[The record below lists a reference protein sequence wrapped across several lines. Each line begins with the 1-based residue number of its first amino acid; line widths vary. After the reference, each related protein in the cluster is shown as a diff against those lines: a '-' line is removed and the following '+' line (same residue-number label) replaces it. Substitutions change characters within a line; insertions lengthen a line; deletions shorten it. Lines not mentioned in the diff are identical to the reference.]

1 MFKTYFKT
9 TFRNLWKNKTY
20 SFLNIFGLA
29 VGIACAA
36 LIFLWV
42 EDELTYNHYFSNRDN
57 LYNVKDQQ
65 TYDGT
70 TFTFDAT
77 PGPMAQG
84 IKAEIPGIKNTARCT
99 WGNQLLFSV
108 GDKNIYDQGN
118 YVDPSFLTMFQLQFV
133 KGNAASAF
141 NDLYSLVVN
150 ETMAKKFFGTTDVIG
165 KSLKVDNKQNYII
178 TGVIKDLPKN
188 VSLKFDWL
196 APYKV
201 YENDNTWLKD
211 WGTNGTI
218 TYVETSP
225 NANIASINKKLYGYI
240 QTKMSGASARMS
252 IYPMTHWRLW
262 NSFDPANGKE
272 KEGRVKYV
280 NLFSL
285 IAWIILIIACIN
297 FMNLATARSEQRS
310 REVGV
315 RKVLGAAKKR
325 LIAQFIGEAV
335 FMAFL
340 SALLSIIIILLVL
353 PAFNTLVEKQLALHL
368 FYPSHIGALLLITLL
383 CGLIAGSY
391 PAFYLSSFNP
401 VTVLKGL
408 KLKTGSAG
416 FIRKGLV
423 VLQFAISVTLI
434 ISTIIIYQQI
444 QHVKNRDLGYN
455 KQGLIYTG
463 LSGNMK
469 ENFSAIKNDLQQ
481 TGVIENA
488 SLSNNY
494 VLQLGSN
501 TGDFAWPGKDP
512 KKQVLITV
520 EGVSPEYISTMGMH
534 LKAGRDFYA
543 DIKSDSNNIIINEA
557 LAKLLG
563 KKNVVG
569 SFLTRNDGKEKYTI
583 VGVIND
589 FVYNSMYAPASP
601 LIMYSDTSNVNFL
614 TVRLKQNANVTS
626 SLAKVESVIKN
637 DNPGYPVEFNFVD
650 EQFNQLFKTES
661 LIGKLAGV
669 FAVLAIVISCLGLF
683 GLSAY
688 TAEKR
693 TKEIGIRKVLGA
705 STSGLAG
712 LLSKEFIKLVLI
724 ACVIAF
730 PVAAWIMNNWLQNDV
745 EYRQYRVHI
754 DPAIFIA
761 AGVLAT
767 LIALI
772 TVSFQAIKAAVT
784 NPAKSLRTE

>member
-1 MFKTYFKT
+1 MFRNYFKT
-9 TFRNLWKNKTY
+9 TLRNLWKNKTY

-57 LYNVKDQQ
+57 LFNVKDQQ

-108 GDKNIYDQGN
+108 GDKAIYDLGD
-118 YVDPSFLTMFQLQFV
+118 YVDPAFLSMFQLRFIQ
-133 KGNAASAF
+133 GSTATAF
-141 NDLYSLVVN
+141 TQLYSIVVT
-150 ETMAKKFFGTTDVIG
+150 ETMAKKFFGTTDVMG
-165 KSLKVDNKQNYII
+165 KTLKVNNKQDYVI
-178 TGVIKDLPKN
+178 TGIIKDLPKN
-188 VSLKFDWL
+188 VSFSFNWL

-201 YENDNTWLKD
+201 FENDNSWLKD

-218 TYVETSP
+218 TYVETEP

-240 QTKMSGASARMS
+240 QTKMSDATARMS
-252 IYPMTHWRLW
+252 IYPMNKWRLY
-262 NSFDPANGKE
+262 NNFDTNGKE
-272 KEGRVKYV
+272 KEGRLKYV

-297 FMNLATARSEQRS
+297 FMNLATARSEQRA

-315 RKVLGAAKKR
+315 RKVLGAAKRK
-325 LIAQFIGEAV
+325 LITQFIGEAL
-335 FMAFL
+335 FMSFL
-340 SALLSIIIILLVL
+340 STVLAVGMVYLVL
-353 PAFNTLVEKQLALHL
+353 PLFNDLVEKQLTLDILNPAH
-368 FYPSHIGALLLITLL
+368 FSGLLIIALL

-401 VTVLKGL
+401 VAVLKGL
-408 KLKTGSAG
+408 KLKSGSAG

-444 QHVKNRDLGYN
+444 QHVKDRDLGYN
-455 KQGLIYTG
+455 RQGLIYTG
-463 LSGNMK
+463 LTGNMK
-469 ENFSAIKNDLQQ
+469 ENFTVIKNDLMK
-481 TGVIENA
+481 TGVVKNA
-488 SLSNNY
+488 ALSNDY

-501 TGDFAWPGKDP
+501 TGDFAWQGKDP
-512 KKQVLITV
+512 NKQVLITI
-520 EGVSPEYISTMGMH
+520 EGATPEYLSTMGMH
-534 LKAGRDFYA
+534 LKGGRDFYN
-543 DIKSDSNNIIINEA
+543 DMKSDSNNIIINDA

-563 KKNVVG
+563 KKDVIG
-569 SFLTRNDGKEKYTI
+569 SIITRDNGKEKYTI

-589 FVYNSMYAPASP
+589 FVYNSMYAPAAP
-601 LIMYSDTSNVNFL
+601 LILYADTSNVSFL
-614 TVRLKQNANVTS
+614 TVRLNQNADIKTAV
-626 SLAKVESVIKN
+626 AKVEDVVKTN
-637 DNPGYPVEFNFVD
+637 NPGYPIEFNFVD
-650 EQFNQLFKTES
+650 EQFNQLFKTET
-661 LIGKLAGV
+661 LVGKLAGV
-669 FAVLAIVISCLGLF
+669 FAVLAIIISCLGLF

-705 STSGLAG
+705 STGGLAG
-712 LLSKEFIKLVLI
+712 LLSKDFIRLVLI
-724 ACVIAF
+724 SCVIAF
-730 PVAAWIMNNWLQNDV
+730 PLAWWIMHDWLQDY
-745 EYRQYRVHI
+745 EYRVHI
-754 DPAIFIA
+754 SWWIFLA
-761 AGVLAT
+761 AGLLASV
-767 LIALI
+767 IALV
-772 TVSFQAIKAAVT
+772 TVSFQAIRVAIA
-784 NPAKSLRTE
+784 NPANSLRTE